1 MSVVDKKVKYF
12 IVEADTLPEIYR
24 KVAEARQLLELGE
37 EKTVNAAAK
46 RVGISRSA
54 FYKHR
59 DSVQPFHDMLH
70 GRILTF
76 QLMLRNEPGVLSMVL
91 NIFADYGAN
100 ILTINQGLPVNGRAA
115 VSIGAETS
123 GMQKRVEELLAG
135 IRTLKGVLRCEL
147 LAG

>member
-1 MSVVDKKVKYF
+1 VSVVDKKVKYF

>member
-1 MSVVDKKVKYF
+1 MNKKAKYF

-37 EKTVNAAAK
+37 VETVNAAVQ

-59 DSVQPFHDMLH
+59 DSVQPFNDMLH

-76 QLMLRNEPGVLSMVL
+76 QIMLRHEPELHGDGCTLASGFRISWAEELTAAVEPIEITDGRMKNSYPGTLWRLMLTAVPAEKHAQEF
-91 NIFADYGAN
+91 IF
-100 ILTINQGLPVNGRAA
+100 
-115 VSIGAETS
+115 
-123 GMQKRVEELLAG
+123 EE
-135 IRTLKGVLRCEL
+135 
-147 LAG
+147 

>member
-1 MSVVDKKVKYF
+1 MEKKAEYF

-24 KVAEARQLLELGE
+24 KVAEVRQLLELGE
-37 EKTVNAAAK
+37 EKTVNAATK

-59 DSVQPFHDMLH
+59 DSIRPFHDMLH

-76 QLMLRNEPGVLSMVL
+76 QLMLRNEPGVLSTVL
-91 NIFADYGAN
+91 NIFADYDAN
-100 ILTINQGLPVNGRAA
+100 ILTINQGIPVNGRAV

-123 GMQKRVEELLAG
+123 DMQGKVEELLAG

>member
-1 MSVVDKKVKYF
+1 LEKKARYF

-37 EKTVNAAAK
+37 EETVNSAVK

-76 QLMLRNEPGVLSMVL
+76 QIMLRHEPGVLSALL
-91 NIFADYGAN
+91 NVFADDGVN
-100 ILTINQGLPVNGRAA
+100 ILTINQGIPVNGRAV
-115 VSIGAETS
+115 VSVGAETS
-123 GMQKRVEELLAG
+123 GLTCSVEKLLADVDQ
-135 IRTLKGVLRCEL
+135 LKGVLRCEL

>member
-1 MSVVDKKVKYF
+1 MDQKVKYF
-12 IVEADTLPEIYR
+12 IVEANTLPEIYR

-59 DSVQPFHDMLH
+59 DSIQPFHDMLH

-76 QLMLRNEPGVLSMVL
+76 QLTLRHEPGVLSMVL
-91 NIFADYGAN
+91 NLFADYGAN
-100 ILTINQGLPVNGRAA
+100 ILTINQGIPVNGRAI

-123 GMQKRVEELLAG
+123 AMMGNAEELLAG
-135 IRTLKGVLRCEL
+135 IRNLKGVLRCEL

>member
-1 MSVVDKKVKYF
+1 MEQKSKYY

-59 DSVQPFHDMLH
+59 DSIQPFHDMLH

-76 QLMLRNEPGVLSMVL
+76 QLTLRNEPGVLSLVL

-100 ILTINQGLPVNGRAA
+100 ILTINQGIPVNGRAI

-123 GMQKRVEELLAG
+123 GLQGSVEELMARL
-135 IRTLKGVLRCEL
+135 RDLKGVLRSEI